1 MTGIDTNVLVRYL
14 VQDDLEQAKKATRFI
29 ATQCTADDPGY
40 INRVVLCELVW
51 VLETAYGYPRET
63 VAPVLER
70 LLRTTQ
76 FRIEDHPEA
85 WLSLREYQQGADF
98 ADTLIATLNRRA
110 GCARTMTFDRKAARH
125 TGFALL

>member
-14 VQDDLEQAKKATRFI
+14 VEDDPEQAKRAARFI
-29 ATQCTADDPGY
+29 AAHCTSEEPGY
-40 INRVVLCELVW
+40 INRIVLCELVW
-51 VLETAYGYPRET
+51 VLESAYGYSSQT

-76 FRIEDHPEA
+76 FRVEDHQEA

-98 ADTLIATLNRRA
+98 ADALIGAVNNRV
-110 GCARTMTFDRKAARH
+110 GCSRTVTFDRKAARRP
-125 TGFALL
+125 GFGLI